1 MVQMF
6 LHLQRQVIIPCISR
20 HPHRITR
27 TRPGSFTVTIGEQ
40 KSNETVVPTE
50 PTEPTAPSEPDDT
63 SKPTE
68 PSKPDDNKD
77 NPDTGADNPQTGDN
91 SNLALWFVLLF
102 AAAGG
107 LTATTIVIR
116 KRKAE

>member
-1 MVQMF
+1 M
-6 LHLQRQVIIPCISR
+6 
-20 HPHRITR
+20 
-27 TRPGSFTVTIGEQ
+27 TIGEQ

-63 SKPTE
+63 SKPSE

-77 NPDTGADNPQTGDN
+77 NPQTGDS

>member
-1 MVQMF
+1 MYF
-6 LHLQRQVIIPCISR
+6 KASAPNHKD
-20 HPHRITR
+20 T
-27 TRPGSFTVTIGEQ
+27 TGSFTVTIGEQ

-50 PTEPTAPSEPDDT
+50 P
-63 SKPTE
+63 
-68 PSKPDDNKD
+68 SKPDNNKD
-77 NPDTGADNPQTGDN
+77 NPDTGADNPHTGDS

-116 KRKAE
+116 KRKTE

>member
-1 MVQMF
+1 MYF
-6 LHLQRQVIIPCISR
+6 KASAPNHKD
-20 HPHRITR
+20 T
-27 TRPGSFTVTIGEQ
+27 TGSFTVTIGEQ

-50 PTEPTAPSEPDDT
+50 PTEP
-63 SKPTE
+63 
-68 PSKPDDNKD
+68 SKPDDNKD
-77 NPDTGADNPQTGDN
+77 TPDTGADNPQTRDS